1 MARKIL
7 ENVPEDILRND
18 LERYR
23 LKALELG
30 ATDAV
35 VINADRIS
43 IDEKLRL
50 KCMIPACVRY
60 DACANCPPHSPSLDF
75 MRKVVSGF
83 KYAVLIK
90 QDIPILELSGP
101 EAAATKPYLPYAQR
115 NYRMVTELE
124 SAAFGD
130 GYYLAV
136 GLGNGSCQSIL
147 CQDAACVALESGKT
161 CRFPTQ
167 ARPSMESVGIDV
179 YQLVTRVGW
188 DIYPIGRSLP
198 AAEVKQ
204 GMLVGLVLIH

>member
-60 DACANCPPHSPSLDF
+60 DA
-75 MRKVVSGF
+75 
-83 KYAVLIK
+83 
-90 QDIPILELSGP
+90 
-101 EAAATKPYLPYAQR
+101 
-115 NYRMVTELE
+115 
-124 SAAFGD
+124 
-130 GYYLAV
+130 
-136 GLGNGSCQSIL
+136 
-147 CQDAACVALESGKT
+147 
-161 CRFPTQ
+161 
-167 ARPSMESVGIDV
+167 
-179 YQLVTRVGW
+179 
-188 DIYPIGRSLP
+188 
-198 AAEVKQ
+198 
-204 GMLVGLVLIH
+204 